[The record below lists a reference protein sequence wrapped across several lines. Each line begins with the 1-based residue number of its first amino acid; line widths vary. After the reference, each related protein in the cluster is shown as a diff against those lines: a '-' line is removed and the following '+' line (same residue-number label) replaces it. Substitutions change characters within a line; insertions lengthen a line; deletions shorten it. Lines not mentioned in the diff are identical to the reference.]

1 MLLLLGVNFDLSRAD
16 IELVVEVLRIEEVSE
31 AFEGLRSDIVEG
43 WWEDI
48 VVGLWEKM
56 EGSKRFLV
64 VLLKGVGRSGRDG
77 TVLVVVDDGDDDVD
91 RRVKLGMEEAGGSL
105 YVLVVA
111 DVTLAITVVGTRFF
125 CARSWISDARR
136 WVCEVVA
143 RASRV
148 RYDLVWFWLRRIA
161 GSVSDG
167 RI

>member
-1 MLLLLGVNFDLSRAD
+1 VNFDLSKAD

-48 VVGLWEKM
+48 VIGLWSKM
-56 EGSKRFLV
+56 EGSKRLV
-64 VLLKGVGRSGRDG
+64 CLLLKGVGRSGSDG
-77 TVLVVVDDGDDDVD
+77 TVLVIVVVGGDDDVVW
-91 RRVKLGMEEAGGSL
+91 RVEVGMEEAVGSL
-105 YVLVVA
+105 YVLSIA
-111 DVTLAITVVGTRFF
+111 DVTLAVTVVGTRFF

-148 RYDLVWFWLRRIA
+148 RCGLVWFWLRRIA

-167 RI
+167 RT